1 MNVSFRLRNL
11 VKDAQCLNLH
21 RLAQVRVIDD
31 RFDLLQVAPVVMVV
45 MMRRGGQV
53 IVVVIML
60 SQMIM
65 MVIVFSKLVVIVMVV
80 IVGLNLLRGETLIRV
95 VVRIVQHNAEQLPA
109 DCGPGRLLQ
118 RQVITGHV

>member
-53 IVVVIML
+53 IVV
-60 SQMIM
+60 QA
-65 MVIVFSKLVVIVMVV
+65 
-80 IVGLNLLRGETLIRV
+80 GRHRDGGDRGP
-95 VVRIVQHNAEQLPA
+95 QPPA
-109 DCGPGRLLQ
+109 R
-118 RQVITGHV
+118 